1 MSRPPRRPGIP
12 GAALLLLAG
21 CSRPDSNTVR
31 LPENEPVRRSEDPP
45 VAVNATSPV
54 EYPPALIARGIEGKV
69 ILRLHI
75 DEAGHVAPEST
86 KVAESSGYPAL
97 DSAALA
103 AVPRFQFAPALRNG
117 SPVAATFMQPVHVRH
132 PQAGGTT
139 P

>member
-1 MSRPPRRPGIP
+1 MSRYPIAFTLCLV
-12 GAALLLLAG
+12 AA

-31 LPENEPVRRSEDPP
+31 LPENDPVRKGEDPP

-54 EYPPALIARGIEGKV
+54 EYPPALFARGIEGKV
-69 ILRLHI
+69 LLRLHV
-75 DEAGHVAPEST
+75 DETGHVAPEST

-103 AVPRFQFAPALRNG
+103 AVPRFQFAPALKNG
-117 SPVAATFMQPVHVRH
+117 TPVAATFMQPVHFRH
-132 PQAGGTT
+132 PQAGGAT